1 MLDAINTTVGF
12 RSANFTA
19 DGFRLNGEA
28 VKLRGFCDH
37 PVFVGVGMAVPDR
50 LKLFRAQT
58 LRSVGGNARRMS
70 HAPATPEMLDI
81 YDRLGVMVLDEDR
94 GDGPNGYPYGAVVNE
109 DPSWARNLGE
119 MIRRDRNH
127 PSVILWV
134 YCNEDGCDAADNAT
148 ATLWQDTAALNDPT
162 RPTAGNRHGNP
173 TLNAHMSVQGF
184 SHVTGEKRA
193 FFSRHSP
200 P

>member
-1 MLDAINTTVGF
+1 MSADVELWSIAQPALYTVTIKLTAAGAVVDAVNTTVGF

-19 DGFRLNGEA
+19 EGFELNGEA

-81 YDRLGVMVLDEDR
+81 YDRLGVMVLDENR
-94 GDGPNGYPYGAVVNE
+94 GDGPNGYPFGAVVNE
-109 DPSWARNLGE
+109 DPSWARCVL
-119 MIRRDRNH
+119 
-127 PSVILWV
+127 PSLLH
-134 YCNEDGCDAADNAT
+134 A
-148 ATLWQDTAALNDPT
+148 
-162 RPTAGNRHGNP
+162 
-173 TLNAHMSVQGF
+173 
-184 SHVTGEKRA
+184 SHVNVCVRMYCPSLTAVMVVVVRSSA
-193 FFSRHSP
+193 H
-200 P
+200 